1 MKSEK
6 EKIAEKTIE
15 LALGSSI
22 IGLPNIFRTDKK
34 FLKIMWILLF
44 ALALGATVYT
54 IKKIN

>member
-22 IGLPNIFRTDKK
+22 ICLPNIFRTDKK
-34 FLKIMWILLF
+34 FLKIMWIILF
-44 ALALGATVYT
+44 ALALGLF
-54 IKKIN
+54 ILFIQ